1 MKSRCGSMVS
11 TRNGSTAHSGCIFVV
26 SDFAGP
32 AAPAP
37 VRHPSLALGKDA
49 SGSWKNWVNLLPA
62 HRAAEPGPSVN
73 VLDHLGCVSSSSA
86 PTPYRSAGLLCD
98 RAGYCARHGSERSG
112 STGSIRTLDTRPPG
126 RCDAPAPQG
135 QPCHIAWTAGID
147 SRPCALPL
155 PRHAATAEICNQTA
169 VQP

>member
-11 TRNGSTAHSGCIFVV
+11 TRNGSTAHSGYIFVV

-32 AAPAP
+32 AAPTP

-49 SGSWKNWVNLLPA
+49 SGSRKNRVDLLPT
-62 HRAAEPGPSVN
+62 HRATEPGPSIN
-73 VLDHLGCVSSSSA
+73 VLDHLECVSSSSV
-86 PTPYRSAGLLCD
+86 PTPCQSAGLLCD
-98 RAGYCARHGSERSG
+98 RAKCCARRGSERSG
-112 STGSIRTLDTRPPG
+112 SIGSIRTLDTRPPG

-147 SRPCALPL
+147 NHPGALPL
-155 PRHAATAEICNQTA
+155 PKHAATAETYNQTA